1 MTRVVVAADGRE
13 WVVRSKM
20 AWSSPA
26 TSDDF
31 EHDVA
36 GGYTPVVAMAAL
48 LFLLVVVLIAWT
60 PQAVVVPGWLVFVL
74 LLLLA
79 ALPARWALRRPWD
92 VVAETEEDQ
101 DGRPAERWV
110 GVVRGPL
117 AVRSEANRVRRS
129 IETSSLPDFDGAL
142 QPMD

>member
-1 MTRVVVAADGRE
+1 MTRVVMAADGRE
-13 WVVRSKM
+13 WEVRTKM

-36 GGYTPVVAMAAL
+36 GGYTPVVVMAAV

-60 PQAVVVPGWLVFVL
+60 PSAVVVPGWLILILVL
-74 LLLLA
+74 LLGV
-79 ALPARWALRRPWD
+79 LPARWALRRPWD
-92 VVAETEEDQ
+92 LVAETGEDE

-110 GVVRGPL
+110 GVVRGPF
-117 AVRSEANRVRRS
+117 AVRSEASRVRRS
-129 IETSSLPDFDGAL
+129 IEASSLPDHEGAL

>member
-13 WVVRSKM
+13 WVLRSRM
-20 AWSSPA
+20 TWRSPA

-36 GGYTPVVAMAAL
+36 GGYTPIVVMAVV
-48 LFLLVVVLIAWT
+48 LFLLVIVFIAWT
-60 PQAVVVPGWLVFVL
+60 PDAVVVPAWLVL
-74 LLLLA
+74 LLILA
-79 ALPARWALRRPWD
+79 LAVLPARWALRRPWD
-92 VVAETEEDQ
+92 LVAETEEDP
-101 DGRPAERWV
+101 DGRPPERWV

-117 AVRSEANRVRRS
+117 AVRSEARRVRNS
-129 IETSSLPDFDGAL
+129 IETSSLPDVDGAL